1 MSGLLH
7 YTWYADGCWQYGTL
21 AVDEWAVT
29 STTMLTRVFSD
40 KNSDKMTQ
48 AIKIA
53 REDMSDFA
61 WRRRGD
67 GV

>member
-1 MSGLLH
+1 MPRQRDLLA
-7 YTWYADGCWQYGTL
+7 YVGTL

-29 STTMLTRVFSD
+29 STTMLTCVFSD

-61 WRRRGD
+61 WRRCGD